1 MDQIKRQISVWLPP
15 LLALLIAWI
24 NPMGWPINV
33 CLTLAIMVWMLSW
46 WLMETVPMAVTALLP
61 ILLFPLFG
69 ISTIEQACAPFG
81 DKFIFLFL
89 GGFLLALA
97 LEKSGLHK
105 RFSLSLLKIT
115 GNSASKI
122 ILGFMLSAWFISM
135 WISNTATTLM
145 MFPIALA
152 VSNLFDKSVEKHNK
166 TIRHFRVSLFLGIAY
181 ASSIG
186 GMATIIGSPPN
197 AAAVGIL
204 NKTFGRE
211 ISFTD
216 WMIYGLPFSLILL
229 FLAYWAMTKLI
240 FPLKNEKFDK
250 GRDFILEEL
259 NKMGNWKPN
268 EKRILGVFAVAIALW
283 LSEGVIRSIYPSY
296 PISDVWIAMA
306 AGIALFLLPGEESK
320 PILNWEDTRNLPWG
334 ILLMFGGGLSL
345 AMAFKESGTLKLL
358 TDSLAVLN
366 YLDDQLYLVL
376 LTGIGLLLTAF
387 MSNLAM
393 VTLFVPVVASLALNK
408 GIDPMYFAIPVT
420 LSASC
425 DFMFPMSTPPNAIA
439 FSSGHIRSKEMLKAG
454 IVLNLISFLLL
465 VIFILIN

>member
-1 MDQIKRQISVWLPP
+1 MDQIKRQVSVWLPP
-15 LLALLIAWI
+15 TLALLIAWI

-61 ILLFPLFG
+61 IVLFPLFG
-69 ISTIEQACAPFG
+69 ISKIEQACAPFG

-152 VSNLFDKSVEKHNK
+152 VSNLFDKSEETSNK
-166 TIRHFRVSLFLGIAY
+166 KIRNFRVSLFLGIAY

-186 GMATIIGSPPN
+186 GMATIIGTPPN

-216 WMIYGLPFSLILL
+216 WMLYGLPFSLLLL
-229 FLAYWAMTKLI
+229 FLAYWAMTNFI

-259 NKMGNWKPN
+259 SKMGKWKTN
-268 EKRILGVFAVAIALW
+268 EKRILIVFAAAIALW
-283 LSEGVIRSIYPSY
+283 LSEGMIRSVYPNY
-296 PISDVWIAMA
+296 PISDVWIAMV
-306 AGIALFLLPGEESK
+306 AGISLFLIPGEESK
-320 PILNWEDTRNLPWG
+320 PLINWEDTRNLPWG

-358 TDSLAVLN
+358 TDSLATLN
-366 YLDDQLYLVL
+366 YLDDRLYLIV

-393 VTLFVPVVASLALNK
+393 VTLFVPVVAALAVNK

-465 VIFILIN
+465 VVFILIS